1 MESLAAKVDFK
12 ILRKPFTP
20 EQLQSTLPVNAPTVT
35 QPAVFQPTTKTVLL
49 VDDSSF
55 ARRRML
61 GILKT
66 LGFDDVVEAA
76 DGAQGLALAQ
86 TRPFLFVISDFHM
99 PIMDGKGFVES
110 LSQDPKLK
118 NLPALLITSEPDS
131 FLLDPIRNLKSCR
144 ILSKSTEASALKTE
158 ISNFIGLKI

>member
-1 MESLAAKVDFK
+1 M
-12 ILRKPFTP
+12 
-20 EQLQSTLPVNAPTVT
+20 
-35 QPAVFQPTTKTVLL
+35 LL

-61 GILKT
+61 GILKA

-118 NLPALLITSEPDS
+118 NLPVLLITSEPDS